1 MQNPENRREKETV
14 NTSGGRSNREDK
26 ARQLR
31 LLNIVG
37 MVNQGNYPN
46 TTDFRKKFEV
56 SRSTIMRDIDFLKD
70 RYRVPM
76 KYSSEHGG
84 YFISDPNFSIPS
96 FLLTEG
102 ELFTLH
108 IILPLMEQYKGTP
121 LEPVFESIMK
131 QMLDILPKDVAVS
144 TSFNASQVHFISNP
158 QPKIDQEVFFKVL
171 EGIQERKTLDF
182 AYRSIKRQEYIQRK
196 FDPYKILCQRGDWYI
211 LGYCHRHQEFRVY
224 NMARIQSMCVTE
236 PFVWDESFDIHQ
248 HVDPDFGVWTQ
259 GKRFTVELLFS
270 QEVCTYILERQWH
283 VGQECSQQSD
293 GRVLLS
299 FETNQFDEILH
310 WVMSFGY
317 KVLVL
322 NPPELKEA
330 VKQEIAAMGKLY

>member
-1 MQNPENRREKETV
+1 MSV
-14 NTSGGRSNREDK
+14 NQEQQDCKQGKMESNSREDK

-31 LLNIVG
+31 LLHIVD
-37 MVNQGNYPN
+37 MVKQGNYPN

-56 SRSTIMRDIDFLKD
+56 SRSTVMRDIDFLKD
-70 RYRVPM
+70 RYMVPLD
-76 KYSSEHGG
+76 YSKEHNG
-84 YFISDPNFSIPS
+84 YFLSDPNYTIPS

-131 QMLDILPKDVAVS
+131 QMLDMLPKDVAVS
-144 TSFNASQVHFISNP
+144 TSFNADQVHFISNP
-158 QPKIDQEVFFKVL
+158 QPQIDQEIFFKVL

-196 FDPYKILCQRGDWYI
+196 FNPYKILCQRGDWYI

-224 NMARIQSMCVTE
+224 NMARIKNISVAE
-236 PFVWDESFDIHQ
+236 RFEWDESFDINSHI
-248 HVDPDFGVWTQ
+248 DPDFGVWAQ
-259 GKRFTVELLFS
+259 GKSFTVELLFS
-270 QEVCTYILERQWH
+270 QEVHTFILERQWH
-283 VGQECSQQSD
+283 VGQRCCLQED
-293 GRVLLS
+293 GRVLLT

-310 WVMSFGY
+310 WVMSFGH

-330 VKQEIAAMGKLY
+330 IRQEIATMAKMY

>member
-1 MQNPENRREKETV
+1 MSV
-14 NTSGGRSNREDK
+14 NQEQQDCKQRKMESNSREDK

-31 LLNIVG
+31 LLHIVD
-37 MVNQGNYPN
+37 MVKQGNYPN

-56 SRSTIMRDIDFLKD
+56 SRSTVMRDIDFLKD
-70 RYRVPM
+70 RYMVPLD
-76 KYSSEHGG
+76 YSKEHNG
-84 YFISDPNFSIPS
+84 YFLSDPNYTIPS

-131 QMLDILPKDVAVS
+131 QMLDMLPKDVAVS
-144 TSFNASQVHFISNP
+144 TSFNADQVHFISNP
-158 QPKIDQEVFFKVL
+158 QPQIDQEIFFKVL

-196 FDPYKILCQRGDWYI
+196 FNPYKILCQRGDWYI

-224 NMARIQSMCVTE
+224 NMARIQNISVAE
-236 PFVWDESFDIHQ
+236 RFEWDESFDINSHI
-248 HVDPDFGVWTQ
+248 DPDFGVWAQ
-259 GKRFTVELLFS
+259 GKSFTVELLFS
-270 QEVCTYILERQWH
+270 QEVHTFILERQWH
-283 VGQECSQQSD
+283 VGQRCCLQED
-293 GRVLLS
+293 GRVLLT

-310 WVMSFGY
+310 WVMSFGH

-330 VKQEIAAMGKLY
+330 IRQEIATMAKMY

>member
-1 MQNPENRREKETV
+1 MSVNQEQQDCKQGKKE
-14 NTSGGRSNREDK
+14 SNSREDK

-31 LLNIVG
+31 LLHIVD
-37 MVNQGNYPN
+37 MVKQGNYPN
-46 TTDFRKKFEV
+46 ATDFRKKFEV
-56 SRSTIMRDIDFLKD
+56 SRSTVMRDIDFLKD
-70 RYRVPM
+70 RYMVPLD
-76 KYSSEHGG
+76 YSKEHNG
-84 YFISDPNFSIPS
+84 YFLSDPNYTIPS

-131 QMLDILPKDVAVS
+131 QMLDMLPKDVAVS
-144 TSFNASQVHFISNP
+144 TSFNADQVHFISNP
-158 QPKIDQEVFFKVL
+158 QPQIDQEIFFKVL

-224 NMARIQSMCVTE
+224 NMARIQNISVAE
-236 PFVWDESFDIHQ
+236 HFEWDESFDINSHI
-248 HVDPDFGVWTQ
+248 DPDFGVWAQ
-259 GKRFTVELLFS
+259 GKSFTVELLFS
-270 QEVCTYILERQWH
+270 QEVHTFILERQWH
-283 VGQECSQQSD
+283 VGQSCCLQED

-310 WVMSFGY
+310 WVMSFGH

-330 VKQEIAAMGKLY
+330 IRREIATMAKMY

>member
-1 MQNPENRREKETV
+1 MNSSDGKGT
-14 NTSGGRSNREDK
+14 REDK

-31 LLNIVG
+31 LLQIVN
-37 MVNQGNYPN
+37 MVKQGDYPN

-56 SRSTIMRDIDFLKD
+56 SRSTVMRDIDFLKD
-70 RYRVPM
+70 RYMVPLE
-76 KYSSEHGG
+76 YSKEHKG
-84 YFISDPNFSIPS
+84 YFFSDENYTIPS

-121 LEPVFESIMK
+121 LESVFGSIMK
-131 QMLDILPKDVAVS
+131 QMLDMLPKDVAVS

-158 QPKIDQEVFFKVL
+158 QPKIEQEIFFKVL

-224 NMARIQSMCVTE
+224 NMARIQNIRVTE
-236 PFVWDESFDIHQ
+236 PFVWDESFDIHH
-248 HVDPDFGVWTQ
+248 HVDPDFGVWAQ

-270 QEVCTYILERQWH
+270 QDVHTYILERQWH
-283 VGQECSQQSD
+283 VGQECRQQED
-293 GRVLLS
+293 GRVLLT

-310 WVMSFGY
+310 WVMSFGH
-317 KVLVL
+317 KVQVL

-330 VKQEIAAMGKLY
+330 VRQEIAAMAKLY

>member
-1 MQNPENRREKETV
+1 MSV
-14 NTSGGRSNREDK
+14 NQEQQDCKQGKMESNSREDK

-31 LLNIVG
+31 LLRIVD
-37 MVNQGNYPN
+37 MVKQGNYPN

-56 SRSTIMRDIDFLKD
+56 SRSTVMRDIDFLKD
-70 RYRVPM
+70 RYMVPLD
-76 KYSSEHGG
+76 YSKEHNG
-84 YFISDPNFSIPS
+84 YFLSDPNYTIPS

-131 QMLDILPKDVAVS
+131 QMLDMLPKDVAVS
-144 TSFNASQVHFISNP
+144 TSFNADQVHFISNP
-158 QPKIDQEVFFKVL
+158 QPQIDQEIFFKVL

-196 FDPYKILCQRGDWYI
+196 FNPYKILCQRGDWYI

-224 NMARIQSMCVTE
+224 NMARIQNISVAE
-236 PFVWDESFDIHQ
+236 RFEWDESFDINSHI
-248 HVDPDFGVWTQ
+248 DPDFGVWAQ
-259 GKRFTVELLFS
+259 GKSFTVELLFS
-270 QEVCTYILERQWH
+270 QEVHTFILERQWH
-283 VGQECSQQSD
+283 VGQRCCLQED
-293 GRVLLS
+293 GRVLLT
-299 FETNQFDEILH
+299 FETNQFDEILP
-310 WVMSFGY
+310 WVMSFGH

-330 VKQEIAAMGKLY
+330 IRREIATMAKMY

>member
-1 MQNPENRREKETV
+1 MSV
-14 NTSGGRSNREDK
+14 NQEQQDCKQGKMESNSREDK

-31 LLNIVG
+31 LLHIVD
-37 MVNQGNYPN
+37 MVKQGNYPN

-56 SRSTIMRDIDFLKD
+56 SRSTVMRDIDFLKD
-70 RYRVPM
+70 RYMVPLD
-76 KYSSEHGG
+76 YSKEHNG
-84 YFISDPNFSIPS
+84 YFLSDPNYTIPS

-131 QMLDILPKDVAVS
+131 QMLDMLPKDVAVS
-144 TSFNASQVHFISNP
+144 TSFNADQVHFISNP
-158 QPKIDQEVFFKVL
+158 QPQIDQEIFFKVL

-196 FDPYKILCQRGDWYI
+196 FNPYKILCQRGDWYI

-224 NMARIQSMCVTE
+224 NMARIQNISVAE
-236 PFVWDESFDIHQ
+236 RFEWDESFDINSHI
-248 HVDPDFGVWTQ
+248 DPDFGVWAQ
-259 GKRFTVELLFS
+259 GKNFTVELLFS
-270 QEVCTYILERQWH
+270 QEVHTFILERQWH
-283 VGQECSQQSD
+283 VGQRCCLQED
-293 GRVLLS
+293 GRVLLT

-310 WVMSFGY
+310 WVMSFGH

-330 VKQEIAAMGKLY
+330 IRREIATMAKMY

>member
-1 MQNPENRREKETV
+1 MSV
-14 NTSGGRSNREDK
+14 NQEQQDCKQGKMESNSREDK

-31 LLNIVG
+31 LLHIVD
-37 MVNQGNYPN
+37 MVKQGNYPN

-56 SRSTIMRDIDFLKD
+56 SRSTVMRDIDFLKD
-70 RYRVPM
+70 RYMVPLD
-76 KYSSEHGG
+76 YSKEHNG
-84 YFISDPNFSIPS
+84 YFLSDPNYTIPS

-131 QMLDILPKDVAVS
+131 QMLDMLPKDVAVS
-144 TSFNASQVHFISNP
+144 TSFNADQVHFISNP
-158 QPKIDQEVFFKVL
+158 QPQIDQEIFFKVL

-196 FDPYKILCQRGDWYI
+196 FNPYKILCQRGDWYI

-224 NMARIQSMCVTE
+224 NMARIQNISVAE
-236 PFVWDESFDIHQ
+236 RFEWDESFDINSHI
-248 HVDPDFGVWTQ
+248 DPDFGVWAQ
-259 GKRFTVELLFS
+259 GKSFTVELLFS
-270 QEVCTYILERQWH
+270 QEVHTFIMERQWH
-283 VGQECSQQSD
+283 VGQRCCLQED
-293 GRVLLS
+293 GRVLLT

-310 WVMSFGY
+310 WVMSFGH

-330 VKQEIAAMGKLY
+330 IRREIATMAKMY

>member
-1 MQNPENRREKETV
+1 MSV
-14 NTSGGRSNREDK
+14 NQEQQDCKQGKMESNSREDK

-31 LLNIVG
+31 LLHIVD
-37 MVNQGNYPN
+37 MVKQGNYPN

-56 SRSTIMRDIDFLKD
+56 SRSTVMRDIDFLKD
-70 RYRVPM
+70 RYMVPLD
-76 KYSSEHGG
+76 YSKEHNG
-84 YFISDPNFSIPS
+84 YFLSDPNYTIPS

-131 QMLDILPKDVAVS
+131 QMLDMLPKDVAVS
-144 TSFNASQVHFISNP
+144 TSFNADQVHFISNP
-158 QPKIDQEVFFKVL
+158 QPQIDQEIFFKVL

-196 FDPYKILCQRGDWYI
+196 FNPYKILCQRGDWYI

-224 NMARIQSMCVTE
+224 NMARIQNISVAE
-236 PFVWDESFDIHQ
+236 RFEWDESFDINSHI
-248 HVDPDFGVWTQ
+248 DPDFGVWAQ
-259 GKRFTVELLFS
+259 GKSFTVELLFS
-270 QEVCTYILERQWH
+270 QEVHTFILERQWH
-283 VGQECSQQSD
+283 VGQRCCLQED
-293 GRVLLS
+293 GRVLLT

-310 WVMSFGY
+310 WVMSFGH

-330 VKQEIAAMGKLY
+330 IRREFATMAKMY

>member
-1 MQNPENRREKETV
+1 MSVNQEQQDCKQEKME
-14 NTSGGRSNREDK
+14 SNSREDK

-31 LLNIVG
+31 LLHIVD
-37 MVNQGNYPN
+37 MVKQGNYPN

-56 SRSTIMRDIDFLKD
+56 SRSTVMRDIDFLKD
-70 RYRVPM
+70 RYMVPLD
-76 KYSSEHGG
+76 YSKEHNG
-84 YFISDPNFSIPS
+84 YFLSDPNYTIPS

-131 QMLDILPKDVAVS
+131 QMLDMLPKDVAVS
-144 TSFNASQVHFISNP
+144 TSFNADQVHFISNP
-158 QPKIDQEVFFKVL
+158 QPQIDQEIFFKVL

-196 FDPYKILCQRGDWYI
+196 FNPYKILCQRGDWYI

-224 NMARIQSMCVTE
+224 NMARIQNISVAE
-236 PFVWDESFDIHQ
+236 RFEWDESFDINSHI
-248 HVDPDFGVWTQ
+248 DPDFGVWAQ
-259 GKRFTVELLFS
+259 GKSFTVELLFS
-270 QEVCTYILERQWH
+270 QEVHTFILERQWH
-283 VGQECSQQSD
+283 VGQRCCLQED
-293 GRVLLS
+293 GRVLLT

-310 WVMSFGY
+310 WVMSFGH

-330 VKQEIAAMGKLY
+330 IRREIATMAKMY

>member
-1 MQNPENRREKETV
+1 MNSSDGKGT
-14 NTSGGRSNREDK
+14 REDK

-31 LLNIVG
+31 LLQIVN
-37 MVNQGNYPN
+37 MVKQGNYPN

-56 SRSTIMRDIDFLKD
+56 SRSTVMRDIDFLKD
-70 RYRVPM
+70 RYMVPLE
-76 KYSSEHGG
+76 YSKEQNG
-84 YFISDPNFSIPS
+84 YFFSDVNYTIPS

-131 QMLDILPKDVAVS
+131 QMLDMLPKDVAVS
-144 TSFNASQVHFISNP
+144 TSFNAEQVHFISNP
-158 QPKIDQEVFFKVL
+158 QPQIDQEIFFKVL
-171 EGIQERKTLDF
+171 QGIQERKTLDF

-224 NMARIQSMCVTE
+224 NMARIQNMTVTE
-236 PFVWDESFDIHQ
+236 SFHWDESFDINSHI
-248 HVDPDFGVWTQ
+248 DPDFGVWAQ
-259 GKRFTVELLFS
+259 GRRFTVELLFS
-270 QEVCTYILERQWH
+270 QEVHTYILERQWH
-283 VGQECSQQSD
+283 VGQECRLQDD
-293 GRVLLS
+293 GGVLLT

-310 WVMSFGY
+310 WVMSFGH

-330 VKQEIAAMGKLY
+330 VRQEIAAMAKLY

>member
-1 MQNPENRREKETV
+1 M
-14 NTSGGRSNREDK
+14 
-26 ARQLR
+26 
-31 LLNIVG
+31 
-37 MVNQGNYPN
+37 
-46 TTDFRKKFEV
+46 
-56 SRSTIMRDIDFLKD
+56 
-70 RYRVPM
+70 
-76 KYSSEHGG
+76 
-84 YFISDPNFSIPS
+84 
-96 FLLTEG
+96 
-102 ELFTLH
+102 
-108 IILPLMEQYKGTP
+108 
-121 LEPVFESIMK
+121 
-131 QMLDILPKDVAVS
+131 
-144 TSFNASQVHFISNP
+144 
-158 QPKIDQEVFFKVL
+158 L

>member
-1 MQNPENRREKETV
+1 MSV
-14 NTSGGRSNREDK
+14 NQEQQDCKQGKMESNSREDK

-31 LLNIVG
+31 LLHIVD
-37 MVNQGNYPN
+37 MVKQGNYPN

-56 SRSTIMRDIDFLKD
+56 SRSTVMRDIDFLKH
-70 RYRVPM
+70 RYMVPLD
-76 KYSSEHGG
+76 YSKEHNG
-84 YFISDPNFSIPS
+84 YFLSDPNYTIHS

-131 QMLDILPKDVAVS
+131 QMLDMLPKDVAVS
-144 TSFNASQVHFISNP
+144 TSFNAAQVHFISNP
-158 QPKIDQEVFFKVL
+158 QPQIDQEIFFKVL

-196 FDPYKILCQRGDWYI
+196 FNPYKILCQRGDWYI

-224 NMARIQSMCVTE
+224 NMARIQNISVAE
-236 PFVWDESFDIHQ
+236 HFEWDESFDINSHI
-248 HVDPDFGVWTQ
+248 DPDFGVWAQ
-259 GKRFTVELLFS
+259 GQSFTVELLFS
-270 QEVCTYILERQWH
+270 QEVHTFILERQWH
-283 VGQECSQQSD
+283 VGQRCCLQED
-293 GRVLLS
+293 GRVLLT

-310 WVMSFGY
+310 WVMSFGH

-330 VKQEIAAMGKLY
+330 IRQEIATMAKMY

>member
-1 MQNPENRREKETV
+1 MSV
-14 NTSGGRSNREDK
+14 NQEQQDCKQGKMESNSREDK

-31 LLNIVG
+31 LLHIVD
-37 MVNQGNYPN
+37 MVKQGNYPN

-56 SRSTIMRDIDFLKD
+56 SRSTVMRDIDFLKD
-70 RYRVPM
+70 RYMVPLD
-76 KYSSEHGG
+76 YSKEHNG
-84 YFISDPNFSIPS
+84 YFLSDPNYTIPS

-131 QMLDILPKDVAVS
+131 QMLDMLPKDVAVS
-144 TSFNASQVHFISNP
+144 TSFNADQVHFISNP
-158 QPKIDQEVFFKVL
+158 QPQIDQEIFFKVL

-196 FDPYKILCQRGDWYI
+196 FNPYKILCQRGDWYI

-224 NMARIQSMCVTE
+224 NMARIQNIRVAE
-236 PFVWDESFDIHQ
+236 RFEWDESFDINSHI
-248 HVDPDFGVWTQ
+248 DPDFGVWAQ
-259 GKRFTVELLFS
+259 GKSFTVELLFS
-270 QEVCTYILERQWH
+270 QEVHTFILERQWH
-283 VGQECSQQSD
+283 VGQRCCLQED
-293 GRVLLS
+293 GRVLLT

-310 WVMSFGY
+310 WVMSFGH

-330 VKQEIAAMGKLY
+330 IRREIATMAKMY

>member
-1 MQNPENRREKETV
+1 MREKQEQQGCKQG
-14 NTSGGRSNREDK
+14 SGSREDK

-31 LLNIVG
+31 LLHIVD
-37 MVNQGNYPN
+37 MVKQGNYPN
-46 TTDFRKKFEV
+46 ATDFKKKFEV
-56 SRSTIMRDIDFLKD
+56 SRSTVMRDIDFLKD
-70 RYRVPM
+70 RYMVPLD
-76 KYSSEHGG
+76 YSKEHNG
-84 YFISDPNFSIPS
+84 YFLSDPNYTIPS

-131 QMLDILPKDVAVS
+131 QMLDMLPKDVAVS
-144 TSFNASQVHFISNP
+144 TSFNADQVHFISNP
-158 QPKIDQEVFFKVL
+158 QPQIDQEVFFAVL
-171 EGIQERKTLDF
+171 KGIQERRTLDF

-196 FDPYKILCQRGDWYI
+196 FNPYKILCQRGDWYI

-224 NMARIQSMCVTE
+224 NMARIQNMTVAE
-236 PFVWDESFDIHQ
+236 GFEWDESFDINSHI
-248 HVDPDFGVWTQ
+248 DPDFGVWAQ
-259 GKRFTVELLFS
+259 GKSFTVELLFS
-270 QEVCTYILERQWH
+270 KDVHTLILERQWH
-283 VGQECSQQSD
+283 VGQKCLQQGD
-293 GRVLLS
+293 GKVLLT

-310 WVMSFGY
+310 WVMSFGR

-330 VKQEIAAMGKLY
+330 VRQEIAAMEQLY

>member
-1 MQNPENRREKETV
+1 MSV
-14 NTSGGRSNREDK
+14 NQEQQDCKQGKMESNSREDK

-31 LLNIVG
+31 LLHIVD
-37 MVNQGNYPN
+37 MVKQGNYPN

-56 SRSTIMRDIDFLKD
+56 SRSTVMRDIDFLKD
-70 RYRVPM
+70 RYMVPLD
-76 KYSSEHGG
+76 YSKEHNG
-84 YFISDPNFSIPS
+84 YFLSDPNYTIPS

-131 QMLDILPKDVAVS
+131 QMLDMLPKDVAVS
-144 TSFNASQVHFISNP
+144 TSFNADQVHFISNP
-158 QPKIDQEVFFKVL
+158 QPQIDQEIFFKVL

-196 FDPYKILCQRGDWYI
+196 FNPYKILCQRGDWYI

-224 NMARIQSMCVTE
+224 NMARIQNISVAE
-236 PFVWDESFDIHQ
+236 RFEWDESFDINSHI
-248 HVDPDFGVWTQ
+248 DPDFGVWAQ
-259 GKRFTVELLFS
+259 GKSFTVELLFS
-270 QEVCTYILERQWH
+270 QEVHTFILERQWH
-283 VGQECSQQSD
+283 VGQRCCLQED
-293 GRVLLS
+293 GRVLLT
-299 FETNQFDEILH
+299 FGTNQFDEILH
-310 WVMSFGY
+310 WVMSFGH

-330 VKQEIAAMGKLY
+330 IRREIATMAKMY

>member
-1 MQNPENRREKETV
+1 MSV
-14 NTSGGRSNREDK
+14 NQEQQDCKQGKMESNSREDK

-31 LLNIVG
+31 LLHIVD
-37 MVNQGNYPN
+37 MVKQGNYPN

-56 SRSTIMRDIDFLKD
+56 SRSTVMRDIDFLKD
-70 RYRVPM
+70 RYMVPLD
-76 KYSSEHGG
+76 YSKEHNG
-84 YFISDPNFSIPS
+84 YFLSDPNYTIPS

-131 QMLDILPKDVAVS
+131 QMLDMLPKDVAVS
-144 TSFNASQVHFISNP
+144 TSFNADQVHFISNP
-158 QPKIDQEVFFKVL
+158 QPQIDQEIFFKVL

-196 FDPYKILCQRGDWYI
+196 FNPYKILCQRGDWYI

-224 NMARIQSMCVTE
+224 NMARIQNISVAE
-236 PFVWDESFDIHQ
+236 RFEWDESFDINSHI
-248 HVDPDFGVWTQ
+248 DPDFGVWAQ
-259 GKRFTVELLFS
+259 GKSFTVELLFS
-270 QEVCTYILERQWH
+270 QEVHTFILERQWH
-283 VGQECSQQSD
+283 VGQRCCLQED
-293 GRVLLS
+293 GRVLLTV
-299 FETNQFDEILH
+299 ETNQFDEILH
-310 WVMSFGY
+310 WVMSFGH

-330 VKQEIAAMGKLY
+330 VQQEIAAMAKMY

>member
-1 MQNPENRREKETV
+1 MSV
-14 NTSGGRSNREDK
+14 NQEQQDCKQGKMESNSREDK

-31 LLNIVG
+31 LLHIVD
-37 MVNQGNYPN
+37 MVKQGNYPN

-56 SRSTIMRDIDFLKD
+56 SRSTVMRDIDFLKD
-70 RYRVPM
+70 RYMVPLD
-76 KYSSEHGG
+76 YSKEHNG
-84 YFISDPNFSIPS
+84 YFLSDPNYTIPS

-131 QMLDILPKDVAVS
+131 QMLDMLPKDVAVS
-144 TSFNASQVHFISNP
+144 TSFNADQVHFISNP
-158 QPKIDQEVFFKVL
+158 QPQIDQEIFFKVL

-196 FDPYKILCQRGDWYI
+196 FNPYKILCQRGDWYI

-224 NMARIQSMCVTE
+224 NMARIQNISVAE
-236 PFVWDESFDIHQ
+236 RFEWDESFDINSHI
-248 HVDPDFGVWTQ
+248 DPDFGVWAQ
-259 GKRFTVELLFS
+259 GKSFTVELLFS
-270 QEVCTYILERQWH
+270 QEVHTFILERQWH
-283 VGQECSQQSD
+283 VGQRCCLQED
-293 GRVLLS
+293 GRVLLT

-310 WVMSFGY
+310 WVMSFGH

-330 VKQEIAAMGKLY
+330 IRREIATMAKMY

>member
-1 MQNPENRREKETV
+1 MDSNAG
-14 NTSGGRSNREDK
+14 SGSREDK

-31 LLNIVG
+31 LLQIVN
-37 MVNQGNYPN
+37 MVKQGDYPN

-56 SRSTIMRDIDFLKD
+56 SRSTVMRDIDFLKD
-70 RYRVPM
+70 RYMVPLE
-76 KYSSEHGG
+76 YSKEQNG
-84 YFISDPNFSIPS
+84 YFFSDANYTIPS

-131 QMLDILPKDVAVS
+131 QMLDMLPKDVAVS
-144 TSFNASQVHFISNP
+144 TSFNAEQVHFISNP
-158 QPKIDQEVFFKVL
+158 QPQIDQEIFFKVL
-171 EGIQERKTLDF
+171 QGIQERKTLDF

-196 FDPYKILCQRGDWYI
+196 FDPYKILCQRGDWYV

-224 NMARIQSMCVTE
+224 NMARIQNMSVQE
-236 PFVWDESFDIHQ
+236 PFVWDENFDIH
-248 HVDPDFGVWTQ
+248 HYVDPDFGVWAQ

-270 QEVCTYILERQWH
+270 QEVHTYILERQWH
-283 VGQECSQQSD
+283 VGQECCQQED
-293 GRVLLS
+293 GRVLLT

-310 WVMSFGY
+310 WVMSFGH

-330 VKQEIAAMGKLY
+330 VRQEIAAMAKLY

>member
-1 MQNPENRREKETV
+1 MDSNAG
-14 NTSGGRSNREDK
+14 SGSREDK
-26 ARQLR
+26 AWQLR
-31 LLNIVG
+31 LLQIVN
-37 MVNQGNYPN
+37 MVKQGDYPN

-56 SRSTIMRDIDFLKD
+56 SRSTVMRDIDFLKD
-70 RYRVPM
+70 RYMVPLE
-76 KYSSEHGG
+76 YSKEQNG
-84 YFISDPNFSIPS
+84 YFFSDANYTIPS

-131 QMLDILPKDVAVS
+131 QMLDMLPKDVAVS
-144 TSFNASQVHFISNP
+144 TSFNAEQVHFISNP
-158 QPKIDQEVFFKVL
+158 QPQIDQEIFFKVL
-171 EGIQERKTLDF
+171 QGIQERKTLDF

-196 FDPYKILCQRGDWYI
+196 FDPYKILCQRGDWYV

-224 NMARIQSMCVTE
+224 NMARIQNMSVQE
-236 PFVWDESFDIHQ
+236 PFVWDENFDIH
-248 HVDPDFGVWTQ
+248 HYVDPDFGVWAQ

-270 QEVCTYILERQWH
+270 QEVHTYILERQWH
-283 VGQECSQQSD
+283 VGQECCQQED
-293 GRVLLS
+293 GRVLLT

-310 WVMSFGY
+310 WVMSFGH

-330 VKQEIAAMGKLY
+330 VRQEIAAMAKLY

>member
-1 MQNPENRREKETV
+1 MSV
-14 NTSGGRSNREDK
+14 NQEQQDCKQGKMEANSREDK

-31 LLNIVG
+31 LLHIVD
-37 MVNQGNYPN
+37 MVKQGNYPN

-56 SRSTIMRDIDFLKD
+56 SRSTVMRDIDFLKD
-70 RYRVPM
+70 RYMVPLD
-76 KYSSEHGG
+76 YSKEHKG
-84 YFISDPNFSIPS
+84 YFLSDPNYTIPS

-131 QMLDILPKDVAVS
+131 QMLDMLPKDVAVS
-144 TSFNASQVHFISNP
+144 TSFNADQVHFISNP
-158 QPKIDQEVFFKVL
+158 QPQIDQEIFFKVL

-196 FDPYKILCQRGDWYI
+196 FNPYKILCQRGDWYI

-224 NMARIQSMCVTE
+224 NMARIQNINVAE
-236 PFVWDESFDIHQ
+236 RFEWDESFDINSHI
-248 HVDPDFGVWTQ
+248 DPDFGVWAQ
-259 GKRFTVELLFS
+259 GKSFTVELLFS
-270 QEVCTYILERQWH
+270 QEVHTFILERQWH
-283 VGQECSQQSD
+283 VGQRCCLQED
-293 GRVLLS
+293 GRVLLT

-310 WVMSFGY
+310 WVMSFGH

-330 VKQEIAAMGKLY
+330 IRREIATMAKMY

>member
-1 MQNPENRREKETV
+1 MSV
-14 NTSGGRSNREDK
+14 NQEQQDCKQGKMESNSREDK

-31 LLNIVG
+31 LLHIVD
-37 MVNQGNYPN
+37 MVKQGNYPN

-56 SRSTIMRDIDFLKD
+56 SRSTVMRDIDFLKD
-70 RYRVPM
+70 RYMVPLD
-76 KYSSEHGG
+76 YSKEHNG
-84 YFISDPNFSIPS
+84 YFLSDPNYTIPS

-131 QMLDILPKDVAVS
+131 QMLDMLPKDVAVS
-144 TSFNASQVHFISNP
+144 TSFNADQVHFISNP
-158 QPKIDQEVFFKVL
+158 QPQIDQEIFFKVL

-196 FDPYKILCQRGDWYI
+196 FNPYKILCQRGDWYI

-224 NMARIQSMCVTE
+224 NMARIQNISVAE
-236 PFVWDESFDIHQ
+236 RFEWDESFDINSHI
-248 HVDPDFGVWTQ
+248 DPDFGVWAQ
-259 GKRFTVELLFS
+259 GKSFTVELLFS
-270 QEVCTYILERQWH
+270 QDVHTFILERQWH
-283 VGQECSQQSD
+283 VGQRCCLQED
-293 GRVLLS
+293 GRVLLT

-310 WVMSFGY
+310 WVMSFGH

-330 VKQEIAAMGKLY
+330 IRREIATMAKMY

>member
-1 MQNPENRREKETV
+1 MSV
-14 NTSGGRSNREDK
+14 NQEQQDCKQGKMESNSREDK

-31 LLNIVG
+31 LLHIVD
-37 MVNQGNYPN
+37 MVKQGNYPN

-56 SRSTIMRDIDFLKD
+56 SRSTVMRDIDFLKD
-70 RYRVPM
+70 RYMVPLD
-76 KYSSEHGG
+76 YSKEHNG
-84 YFISDPNFSIPS
+84 YFLSDPNYTIPS

-131 QMLDILPKDVAVS
+131 QMLDMLPKDVAVS
-144 TSFNASQVHFISNP
+144 TSFNADQVHFISNP
-158 QPKIDQEVFFKVL
+158 QPQIDQEIFFKVL

-196 FDPYKILCQRGDWYI
+196 FNPYKILCQRGDWYI

-224 NMARIQSMCVTE
+224 NMARIQNISVAE
-236 PFVWDESFDIHQ
+236 RFEWDESFDINTHI
-248 HVDPDFGVWTQ
+248 DPDFGVWAQ
-259 GKRFTVELLFS
+259 GKSFTVELLFS
-270 QEVCTYILERQWH
+270 QEVHTFILERQWH
-283 VGQECSQQSD
+283 VGQRCCLQED
-293 GRVLLS
+293 GRVLLT

-310 WVMSFGY
+310 WVMSFGH

-330 VKQEIAAMGKLY
+330 IRREIATMAKMY

>member
-1 MQNPENRREKETV
+1 MVKEEEGG
-14 NTSGGRSNREDK
+14 NSKEGSGTREDK

-31 LLNIVG
+31 LLQIVN
-37 MVNQGNYPN
+37 MVKQGDYPN
-46 TTDFRKKFEV
+46 TTDFRKRFEV
-56 SRSTIMRDIDFLKD
+56 SRSTVMRDIDFLKD
-70 RYRVPM
+70 RYMVPLE
-76 KYSSEHGG
+76 YSKEHKG
-84 YFISDPNFSIPS
+84 YFFSDENYTIPS

-131 QMLDILPKDVAVS
+131 QMLDMLPKDVAVS

-158 QPKIDQEVFFKVL
+158 QPKIDQQIFFKVL

-182 AYRSIKRQEYIQRK
+182 AYRSIKREEYIQRR
-196 FDPYKILCQRGDWYI
+196 FNPYKILCQRGDWYV

-224 NMARIQSMCVTE
+224 NMARIQNMSVEE
-236 PFVWDESFDIHQ
+236 PFVWDENFDIH
-248 HVDPDFGVWTQ
+248 HYVDPDFGVWAQ
-259 GKRFTVELLFS
+259 GKRFRVELLFS
-270 QEVCTYILERQWH
+270 QEVHTYILERQWH
-283 VGQECSQQSD
+283 VGQECRQQED
-293 GRVLLS
+293 GRVLLT

-310 WVMSFGY
+310 WVMSFGH

-330 VKQEIAAMGKLY
+330 VRQEIAAMAKLY

>member
-1 MQNPENRREKETV
+1 MSV
-14 NTSGGRSNREDK
+14 NQEQQDCKQGKMESNSREDK

-31 LLNIVG
+31 LLHIVD
-37 MVNQGNYPN
+37 MVKQGNYPN

-56 SRSTIMRDIDFLKD
+56 SRSTVMRDIDFLKD
-70 RYRVPM
+70 RYMVPLD
-76 KYSSEHGG
+76 YSKEHNG
-84 YFISDPNFSIPS
+84 YFLSDPNYTIPS

-131 QMLDILPKDVAVS
+131 QMLDMLPKDVAVS
-144 TSFNASQVHFISNP
+144 TSFNADQVHFISNP
-158 QPKIDQEVFFKVL
+158 QPQIDQEIFFKVL

-196 FDPYKILCQRGDWYI
+196 FNPYKILCQRGDWYI

-224 NMARIQSMCVTE
+224 NMARIQNISVAE
-236 PFVWDESFDIHQ
+236 RFEWDESFDINSHI
-248 HVDPDFGVWTQ
+248 DPDFGVWAQ
-259 GKRFTVELLFS
+259 GKSFTVELLFS
-270 QEVCTYILERQWH
+270 QEVHTFILERQWH
-283 VGQECSQQSD
+283 VGQRCCLQED
-293 GRVLLS
+293 GRVLLT

-310 WVMSFGY
+310 WVMSFGH

-322 NPPELKEA
+322 NPPELREA
-330 VKQEIAAMGKLY
+330 IRQEIATMAKMY

>member
-1 MQNPENRREKETV
+1 MSV
-14 NTSGGRSNREDK
+14 NQEQQDCKQGKMESNSREDK

-31 LLNIVG
+31 LLHIVD
-37 MVNQGNYPN
+37 MVKQGNYPN

-56 SRSTIMRDIDFLKD
+56 SRSTVMRDIDFLKD
-70 RYRVPM
+70 RYMVPLD
-76 KYSSEHGG
+76 YSKEHNG
-84 YFISDPNFSIPS
+84 YFLSDPNYTIPS

-131 QMLDILPKDVAVS
+131 QMLDMLPKDVAVS
-144 TSFNASQVHFISNP
+144 TSFNADQVHFISNP
-158 QPKIDQEVFFKVL
+158 QPQIDQEIFFKVL

-196 FDPYKILCQRGDWYI
+196 FNPYKILCQRGDWYI

-224 NMARIQSMCVTE
+224 NMARIQNISVAE
-236 PFVWDESFDIHQ
+236 RFEWDESFDINSHI
-248 HVDPDFGVWTQ
+248 DPDFGVWAQ
-259 GKRFTVELLFS
+259 GKSFTVELLFS
-270 QEVCTYILERQWH
+270 QEVHTFILERQWH
-283 VGQECSQQSD
+283 VGQRCCLQED
-293 GRVLLS
+293 GRVLLT

-310 WVMSFGY
+310 WVMSFGH

-322 NPPELKEA
+322 NPPELREA
-330 VKQEIAAMGKLY
+330 IRREIATMAKMY

>member
-1 MQNPENRREKETV
+1 MDSNAG
-14 NTSGGRSNREDK
+14 SGSREDK

-31 LLNIVG
+31 LLQIVN
-37 MVNQGNYPN
+37 MVKQGDYPN

-56 SRSTIMRDIDFLKD
+56 SRSTVMRDIDFLKD
-70 RYRVPM
+70 RYMVPLE
-76 KYSSEHGG
+76 YSKEQNG
-84 YFISDPNFSIPS
+84 YFFSDANYTIPS

-131 QMLDILPKDVAVS
+131 QMLDMLPKDVAVS
-144 TSFNASQVHFISNP
+144 TSFNAEQVHFISNP

-182 AYRSIKRQEYIQRK
+182 AYRSIKREEYIQRR
-196 FDPYKILCQRGDWYI
+196 FNPYKILCQRGDWYV

-224 NMARIQSMCVTE
+224 NMARIQNMSVQE
-236 PFVWDESFDIHQ
+236 PFVWDENFDIH
-248 HVDPDFGVWTQ
+248 HYVDPDFGVWAQ

-270 QEVCTYILERQWH
+270 QEVHTYILERQWH
-283 VGQECSQQSD
+283 VGQECCQQED
-293 GRVLLS
+293 GRVLLT

-310 WVMSFGY
+310 WVMSFGH

-330 VKQEIAAMGKLY
+330 VRQEIAAMAKLY

>member
-1 MQNPENRREKETV
+1 MSV
-14 NTSGGRSNREDK
+14 NQEQQDCKQGKMESNSREDK

-31 LLNIVG
+31 LLHIVD
-37 MVNQGNYPN
+37 MVKQGNYPN

-56 SRSTIMRDIDFLKD
+56 SRSTVMRDIDFLKD
-70 RYRVPM
+70 RYMVPLD
-76 KYSSEHGG
+76 YSKEHNG
-84 YFISDPNFSIPS
+84 YFLSDPSYTIPS

-131 QMLDILPKDVAVS
+131 QMLDMLPKDVAVS
-144 TSFNASQVHFISNP
+144 TSFNADQVHFISNP
-158 QPKIDQEVFFKVL
+158 QPQIDQEIFFKVL

-196 FDPYKILCQRGDWYI
+196 FNPYKILCQRGDWYI

-224 NMARIQSMCVTE
+224 NMARIQNISVAE
-236 PFVWDESFDIHQ
+236 RFEWDESFDINSHI
-248 HVDPDFGVWTQ
+248 DPDFGVWAQ
-259 GKRFTVELLFS
+259 GKSFTVELLFS
-270 QEVCTYILERQWH
+270 QDVHTFILERQWH
-283 VGQECSQQSD
+283 VGQRCCLQED
-293 GRVLLS
+293 GRVLLT

-310 WVMSFGY
+310 WVMSFGH

-330 VKQEIAAMGKLY
+330 IRREIATMAKMY

>member
-1 MQNPENRREKETV
+1 MSV
-14 NTSGGRSNREDK
+14 NQEQQDCKQGKMESNSREDK

-31 LLNIVG
+31 LLHIVD
-37 MVNQGNYPN
+37 MVKQGNYPN

-56 SRSTIMRDIDFLKD
+56 SRSTVMRDIDFLKD
-70 RYRVPM
+70 RYMVPLD
-76 KYSSEHGG
+76 YSKEHNG
-84 YFISDPNFSIPS
+84 YFLSDPNYTIPS

-131 QMLDILPKDVAVS
+131 QMLDMLPKDVAVS
-144 TSFNASQVHFISNP
+144 TSFNADQVHFISNP
-158 QPKIDQEVFFKVL
+158 QPQIDQEIFFKVL

-196 FDPYKILCQRGDWYI
+196 FNPYKILCQRGDWYI

-224 NMARIQSMCVTE
+224 NMARIKNISVAECFE
-236 PFVWDESFDIHQ
+236 WDESFDINSHI
-248 HVDPDFGVWTQ
+248 DPDFGVWAQ
-259 GKRFTVELLFS
+259 GKSFTVELLFS
-270 QEVCTYILERQWH
+270 QEVHTFILERQWH
-283 VGQECSQQSD
+283 VGQRCCLQED
-293 GRVLLS
+293 GRVLLT

-310 WVMSFGY
+310 WVMSFGH

-330 VKQEIAAMGKLY
+330 IRREIATMAKMY

>member
-1 MQNPENRREKETV
+1 MDSNAG
-14 NTSGGRSNREDK
+14 SGSREDK

-31 LLNIVG
+31 LLQIVN
-37 MVNQGNYPN
+37 MVKQGDYPN

-56 SRSTIMRDIDFLKD
+56 SRSTVMRDIDFLKD
-70 RYRVPM
+70 RYMVPLE
-76 KYSSEHGG
+76 YSKEQNG
-84 YFISDPNFSIPS
+84 YFFSDANYTIPS

-131 QMLDILPKDVAVS
+131 QMLDMLPKDVAVS
-144 TSFNASQVHFISNP
+144 TSFNAEQVHFISNP
-158 QPKIDQEVFFKVL
+158 QPQIAQEIFFKVL
-171 EGIQERKTLDF
+171 QGIQERKTLDF

-196 FDPYKILCQRGDWYI
+196 FDPYKILCQRGDWYV

-224 NMARIQSMCVTE
+224 NMARIQNMSVQE
-236 PFVWDESFDIHQ
+236 PFVWDENFDIH
-248 HVDPDFGVWTQ
+248 HYVDPDFGVWAQ

-270 QEVCTYILERQWH
+270 QEVHTYILERQWH
-283 VGQECSQQSD
+283 VGQECCQQED
-293 GRVLLS
+293 GRVLLT

-310 WVMSFGY
+310 WVMSFGH

-330 VKQEIAAMGKLY
+330 VRQEIAAMAKLY

>member
-1 MQNPENRREKETV
+1 MSV
-14 NTSGGRSNREDK
+14 NQEQQDCKQGKMESNSREDK

-31 LLNIVG
+31 LLHIVD
-37 MVNQGNYPN
+37 MVKQGNYPN

-56 SRSTIMRDIDFLKD
+56 SRSTVMRDIDFLKD
-70 RYRVPM
+70 RYMVPLD
-76 KYSSEHGG
+76 YSKEHNG
-84 YFISDPNFSIPS
+84 YFLSDPNYTIPS

-131 QMLDILPKDVAVS
+131 QMLDMLPKDVAVS
-144 TSFNASQVHFISNP
+144 TSFNADQVHFISNP
-158 QPKIDQEVFFKVL
+158 QPQIDQEIFFKVL

-196 FDPYKILCQRGDWYI
+196 FNPYKILCQRGDWYI

-224 NMARIQSMCVTE
+224 NMARIQNISVAE
-236 PFVWDESFDIHQ
+236 RFEWDESFDINSHI
-248 HVDPDFGVWTQ
+248 DPDFGVWAQ
-259 GKRFTVELLFS
+259 GKSFTVELLFS
-270 QEVCTYILERQWH
+270 QEVHTFILERQWH
-283 VGQECSQQSD
+283 VGQRCCLQED
-293 GRVLLS
+293 GRVLLT

-310 WVMSFGY
+310 WVMSFGH

-330 VKQEIAAMGKLY
+330 IRQEIATMAKMY

>member
-1 MQNPENRREKETV
+1 MSV
-14 NTSGGRSNREDK
+14 NQEQQDCKQGKMESNSREDK

-31 LLNIVG
+31 LLHIVD
-37 MVNQGNYPN
+37 MVKQGNYPN

-56 SRSTIMRDIDFLKD
+56 SRSTVMRDIDFLKD
-70 RYRVPM
+70 RYMVPLD
-76 KYSSEHGG
+76 YSKEHNG
-84 YFISDPNFSIPS
+84 YFLSDPNYTIPS

-131 QMLDILPKDVAVS
+131 QMLDMLPKDVAVS
-144 TSFNASQVHFISNP
+144 TSFNADQVHFISNP
-158 QPKIDQEVFFKVL
+158 QPQIDQEIFFKVL

-196 FDPYKILCQRGDWYI
+196 FNPYKILCQRGDWYI

-224 NMARIQSMCVTE
+224 NMARIQNISVAECFE
-236 PFVWDESFDIHQ
+236 WDESFDINSHI
-248 HVDPDFGVWTQ
+248 DPDFGVWAQ
-259 GKRFTVELLFS
+259 GKSFTVELLFS
-270 QEVCTYILERQWH
+270 QEVHTFILERQWH
-283 VGQECSQQSD
+283 VGQRCCLQED
-293 GRVLLS
+293 GRVLLT

-310 WVMSFGY
+310 WVMSFGH

-330 VKQEIAAMGKLY
+330 MRREIATMAKMY

>member
-1 MQNPENRREKETV
+1 MSV
-14 NTSGGRSNREDK
+14 NQEQQDCKQGKMESNSREDK

-31 LLNIVG
+31 LLHIVD
-37 MVNQGNYPN
+37 MVKQGNYPN

-56 SRSTIMRDIDFLKD
+56 SRSTVMRDIDFLKD
-70 RYRVPM
+70 RYMVPLD
-76 KYSSEHGG
+76 YSKEHNG
-84 YFISDPNFSIPS
+84 YFLSDPNYTIPS

-131 QMLDILPKDVAVS
+131 QMLDMLPKDVAVS
-144 TSFNASQVHFISNP
+144 TSFNADQVHFISNP
-158 QPKIDQEVFFKVL
+158 QPQIDQEIFFKVL

-196 FDPYKILCQRGDWYI
+196 FNPYKILCQRGDWYI

-224 NMARIQSMCVTE
+224 NMARIQNISVAE
-236 PFVWDESFDIHQ
+236 RFEWDESFDINSHI
-248 HVDPDFGVWTQ
+248 DPDFGVWAQ
-259 GKRFTVELLFS
+259 GKSFTVELLFS
-270 QEVCTYILERQWH
+270 QEVHTFILERQWH
-283 VGQECSQQSD
+283 VGHRCCLQED
-293 GRVLLS
+293 GRVLLT

-310 WVMSFGY
+310 WVMSFGH

-330 VKQEIAAMGKLY
+330 IRREIATMAKMY